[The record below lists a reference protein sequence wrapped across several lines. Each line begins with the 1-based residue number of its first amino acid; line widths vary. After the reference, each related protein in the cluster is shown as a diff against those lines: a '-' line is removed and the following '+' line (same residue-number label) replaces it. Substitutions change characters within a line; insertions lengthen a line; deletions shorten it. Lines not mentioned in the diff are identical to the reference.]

1 MCGRLKH
8 HESKHDQN
16 AMHFTVRIDT
26 LHFSAKPEKAKSVL
40 PRLAKYNS
48 RPSLPANSNPFLMRQ
63 HTAIADGPSLLGTP
77 LTPTHIR
84 AALPSMTHRL
94 LQPAAPNAQP
104 PPSYD
109 VTQNVPK
116 CPTFLR
122 NPLSQAGCRPI
133 RHSQP
138 PKPPVLP
145 ATEYDKMRQFATH
158 FSEKPPLRRPPA
170 QPQPPWPHPHPCHS
184 AQRHRPLGRLRL
196 ARVPRFANG
205 PTLTLTLTLRYL
217 RTHSGATRLRRRGR
231 AMEAT
236 AWPTQLSCTPTPTV
250 HSRTP

>member
-1 MCGRLKH
+1 
-8 HESKHDQN
+8 
-16 AMHFTVRIDT
+16 
-26 LHFSAKPEKAKSVL
+26 
-40 PRLAKYNS
+40 
-48 RPSLPANSNPFLMRQ
+48 
-63 HTAIADGPSLLGTP
+63 
-77 LTPTHIR
+77 
-84 AALPSMTHRL
+84 MTRRHP
-94 LQPAAPNAQP
+94 QPAAPNARP
-104 PPSYD
+104 PLPALMRLKM
-109 VTQNVPK
+109 TQNVPK

-122 NPLSQAGCRPI
+122 NPLSRAGCRPI

-145 ATEYDKMRQFATH
+145 ATECDKMRQFATH

-205 PTLTLTLTLRYL
+205 PTLALTLRYL